1 MAAQDEYDV
10 VVIGAGPAGE
20 VAAQRVRRGGLTVV
34 AVERRLVGGECSFYA
49 CSPTKAMLRPV
60 HATRASQRVRGSEG
74 ASLRPDEVLARRDT
88 FVSHGDDSHAAE
100 WLAKEGIDLERRP
113 ARLVGE
119 RQVAAGD
126 RVLRARHAVIM
137 ATGSAAAVPDLP
149 GLRDTRP
156 WTNVEATNAAIVPAR
171 LTVLGGGVVGCELA
185 QTFAALGSQV
195 GLLHRGSR
203 LLDRMERFA
212 AEAVLDALRRD
223 GVDVRLGTEAASVR
237 RTGAGVEVALSDGSV
252 LTADEILCA
261 LGRVP
266 ATSDLGLDSVGVTT
280 DERGYLPVD
289 ETLAVRGAHGRRP
302 WLYAVGDVTG
312 AALLTHMGK
321 YQARACADLVVARAT
336 GADEDDAALR
346 ATSTAH
352 AVTQVIF
359 TDPEVAAVGPT
370 AEQARSRGTDVR
382 TVDVKMTS
390 AAGAGLQADGYAG
403 SARLVVD
410 EARRTVVGATFVG
423 QDTAELLH
431 AATIAIVAEV
441 PLDRL
446 WHAVPAF
453 PTMSEIW
460 LRLLEEYGC

>member
-10 VVIGAGPAGE
+10 IVIGAGPAGE
-20 VAAQRVRRGGLTVV
+20 VAAQRVRRAGLTAV

-60 HATRASQRVRGSEG
+60 HATRAARRVRGSEG
-74 ASLRPDEVLARRDT
+74 ATLVPQQVLARRDE
-88 FVSHGDDSHAAE
+88 FVDHGDDTHAAE
-100 WLAKEGIDLERRP
+100 WLAKEGIDLVRGS

-119 RQVAAGD
+119 RQVAVGE
-126 RVLRARHAVIM
+126 RVLRARHGVIV
-137 ATGSAAAVPDLP
+137 ATGSAAAVADIP
-149 GLRDTRP
+149 GLREARP
-156 WTNVEATNAAIVPAR
+156 WTNIEATSTADVPGR

-185 QTFAALGSQV
+185 QTFAALGSRV
-195 GLLHRGSR
+195 VLLHRGSR
-203 LLDRMERFA
+203 LLERVEAFA

-223 GVDVRLGTEAASVR
+223 GVDVRLD
-237 RTGAGVEVALSDGSV
+237 TGVSAVHRAGPTVQVTLADGSV
-252 LTADEILCA
+252 VTSDEVLCA
-261 LGRVP
+261 VGRVA
-266 ATSDLGLDSVGVTT
+266 ATQGLGLAAVGVTP

-289 ETLAVRGAHGRRP
+289 ETLAVQGSDGASP

-336 GADEDDAALR
+336 GGDERTPALR
-346 ATSTAH
+346 ATSTQG

-370 AEQARSRGTDVR
+370 AEQARAMGIDARA
-382 TVDVKMTS
+382 VDVTMTS

-410 EARRTVVGATFVG
+410 EARRVVVGATFVG

-431 AATIAIVAEV
+431 AATIAVVGAVALE
-441 PLDRL
+441 RL

-453 PTMSEIW
+453 PTMSEVW

>member
-1 MAAQDEYDV
+1 MAGQDEYDV

-20 VAAQRVRRGGLTVV
+20 VAAQRVRRGGLTAV

-60 HATRASQRVRGSEG
+60 HATRASRRVQGSEG
-74 ASLRPDEVLARRDT
+74 ATLVPQQVLARRDE
-88 FVSHGDDSHAAE
+88 FISHGDDSHAAE
-100 WLAKEGIDLERRP
+100 WLAKNGIDLVRGS
-113 ARLVGE
+113 ARLIGE
-119 RQVAAGD
+119 RQVAVGD
-126 RVLRARHAVIM
+126 RVLQARHGVIV
-137 ATGSAAAVPDLP
+137 ATGSAAAVPDIP
-149 GLRDTRP
+149 GLRDARP
-156 WTNVEATNAAIVPAR
+156 WTNVEATTTPTVPTR

-185 QTFAALGSQV
+185 QTFSALGSQV
-195 GLLHRGSR
+195 VLLHRGSR
-203 LLDRMERFA
+203 LLDRVEAFA
-212 AEAVLDALRRD
+212 ADAVLDALRRD
-223 GVDVRLGTEAASVR
+223 GVDVRLDTGVAAVHR
-237 RTGAGVEVALSDGSV
+237 VGPVVEVTLSDGSV
-252 LTADEILCA
+252 VPSDEVLCA

-266 ATSDLGLDSVGVTT
+266 ATRDLGLDSVGVTT

-289 ETLAVRGAHGRRP
+289 ETLAVRGAPGGAP

-336 GADEDDAALR
+336 GGDLDAAALR
-346 ATSTAH
+346 ATSVQG

-382 TVDVKMTS
+382 AVDMRMTS

-410 EARRTVVGATFVG
+410 ESGRTVVGATFVG
-423 QDTAELLH
+423 QDTADLLH
-431 AATIAIVAEV
+431 AATIAVVGEV
-441 PLDRL
+441 PVERL

-453 PTMSEIW
+453 PTMSEVW